1 MSVVLAVAAGGAFGA
16 VGRYVVLSWI
26 GHRLGTGYPYG
37 TLFVNVAG
45 SCLLGALTPL
55 AALAWAPPA
64 ELQAF
69 LAVGL
74 LGAFTTFSTFAMDV
88 AFLAGRR
95 AFAAAAVY
103 VVASAVLSIGGFV
116 AGYAVVRAA
125 LA

>member
-1 MSVVLAVAAGGAFGA
+1 MSVLLAVAAGGAFGA
-16 VGRYVVLSWI
+16 VGRYLVLSWA
-26 GHRLGTGYPYG
+26 GHRFGTNYPYG
-37 TLFVNVAG
+37 TLLVNVAG
-45 SCLLGALTPL
+45 SFLLGVLTAL

-64 ELQAF
+64 ELKVF

-103 VVASAVLSIGGFV
+103 IVASAGLSIAGFL
-116 AGYAVVRAA
+116 AGLAIVRAA